1 MNTTDLVKPAV
12 VTSKYAEL
20 ASNEVVAKTIET
32 LATRNFH
39 ATLLTD
45 GKAALEKIKELIPAG
60 ASVMNGTSTTL
71 EQIGLIEHLKSGTH
85 GWNNHHEAILAEKDP
100 AKQGLLR
107 RQLTASDYYLGS
119 VHAITE
125 SGELVISSA
134 SGSQLPSLAFNS
146 TNLILVVGTQKI
158 TSSLATAFERIEK
171 YVIPLEDVRMNKV
184 YGFGT
189 SHNKTLILR
198 NESTAMG
205 RTVHILFVPENLG
218 F

>member
-1 MNTTDLVKPAV
+1 MNTTELAKPAV

-20 ASNEVVAKTIET
+20 ASKEIVERTVAALTAHNFQ
-32 LATRNFH
+32 ATV
-39 ATLLTD
+39 LPD
-45 GKAALEKIKELIPAG
+45 VMAALEKIKELIPAG

-71 EQIGLIEHLKSGTH
+71 EQIGLVEHLKSGTH

-100 AKQGLLR
+100 TKQGLLR

-119 VHAITE
+119 VHAVTE
-125 SGELVISSA
+125 NGELVISSA

-158 TSSLATAFERIEK
+158 KRSLEAAIERIEK
-171 YVIPLEDVRMNKV
+171 YVIPLEDARMNTV

-198 NESTAMG
+198 NESTMMG
-205 RTVHILFVPENLG
+205 RTVRGLFVPENLG